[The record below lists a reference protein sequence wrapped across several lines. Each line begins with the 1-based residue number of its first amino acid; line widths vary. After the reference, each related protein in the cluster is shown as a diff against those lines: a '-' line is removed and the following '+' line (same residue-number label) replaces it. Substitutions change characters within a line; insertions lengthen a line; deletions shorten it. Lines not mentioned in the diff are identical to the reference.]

1 MSWSRRP
8 RGAPCQ
14 SPSMLYQREARLTHL
29 EGLRVLRTLS
39 AFIPRTRWIM
49 TYCSRRH
56 GRRLG
61 RNAAVTVLGAAP
73 VSIPSRIVSISAD
86 IYGLDVVAELTLSW
100 LSLWLNSQ

>member
-1 MSWSRRP
+1 MSVAEYAISKESPSYSSRRP
-8 RGAPCQ
+8 A
-14 SPSMLYQREARLTHL
+14 SPAHFVSIHSSDSMD
-29 EGLRVLRTLS
+29 
-39 AFIPRTRWIM
+39 M